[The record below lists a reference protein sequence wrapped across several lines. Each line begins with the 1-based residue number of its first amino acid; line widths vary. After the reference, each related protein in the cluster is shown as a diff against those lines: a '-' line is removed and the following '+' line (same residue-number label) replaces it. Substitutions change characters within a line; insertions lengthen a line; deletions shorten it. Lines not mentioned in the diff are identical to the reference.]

1 MVGKTDALQM
11 LVTLDAVCCFL
22 FSPAQK
28 QLALLIEE
36 VFQFSGCE
44 VVAEGMLG
52 VTHHVEIHH
61 SQFQLF
67 QLKLLAE
74 QPAVDL
80 DLRPMQQPVVGRN
93 AADIATVGFDL
104 F

>member
-1 MVGKTDALQM
+1 M
-11 LVTLDAVCCFL
+11 LVTLDAVCFFL

-93 AADIATVGFDL
+93 AADIATMGFDL

>member
-11 LVTLDAVCCFL
+11 LVTLDAVCFFL

-36 VFQFSGCE
+36 VFQFNGCE

>member
-1 MVGKTDALQM
+1 M
-11 LVTLDAVCCFL
+11 LVTLDAVCFFL

-61 SQFQLF
+61 RQFQLF

>member
-1 MVGKTDALQM
+1 M
-11 LVTLDAVCCFL
+11 LCRCSSRLMRCFFL

-52 VTHHVEIHH
+52 VTHHVELHH

>member
-1 MVGKTDALQM
+1 MVGETDALQM
-11 LVTLDAVCCFL
+11 LLTLDAVCFFL